1 MKRFSTEVGVA
12 LTLMV
17 AVGSLQL
24 RAQAPASSKTPA
36 FEVASVKPS
45 DPNPANPMFAIPML
59 MPPVGG
65 RLTATNVPLR
75 LLVRMAYEVQDFQIV
90 GGPSWQLTS
99 KFDIHAKAEDGFTGS
114 TKEMLPLIKT
124 LLEDRFKLKAHM
136 EKRDMPISVLVVSRS
151 DGKLGPDLKASTA
164 NCPDPQVQ
172 AQKQAEAI
180 ANGGAAALVAQM
192 MGDGTCMVAPIMPT
206 GGGMTGF
213 GLRASGQPLS
223 QLTQLLTQAT
233 GRVVQDKTGLTGL
246 FDWRLTF
253 DPQVLMAMVGQLGL
267 QLPPGAALPPS
278 DNPSLL
284 TALQEQLGLKLN
296 SERGPVDVL
305 VIDSAEQP
313 TVD

>member
-1 MKRFSTEVGVA
+1 VNRFIAA
-12 LTLMV
+12 LSIAAAFASCPRV
-17 AVGSLQL
+17 IW
-24 RAQAPASSKTPA
+24 AQAPKAA

-45 DPNPANPMFAIPML
+45 NPDSGNPMASIPMV

-65 RLTATNVPLR
+65 RFTATSVPLR
-75 LLVRMAYEVQDFQIV
+75 ILVRMAYEVQDFQIV

-99 KFDIHAKAEDGFTGS
+99 KFDIHAKAEDGFAGS
-114 TKEMLPLIKT
+114 TKEMLPLLKA
-124 LLEDRFKLKAHM
+124 LLADRFKLKVHM
-136 EKRDMPISVLVVSRS
+136 EKRDMPISTLVVSRS
-151 DGKLGPDLKASTA
+151 DGKLGPDLKASTS
-164 NCPDPQVQ
+164 NCPDPAVQ

-192 MGDGTCMVAPIMPT
+192 MGDAPCMVAPIMPT

-213 GLRASGQPLS
+213 GIRANGQPLS

-233 GRVVQDKTGLTGL
+233 GRIVEDKTGLTGL
-246 FDWRLTF
+246 YDWRLTF

-267 QLPPGAALPPS
+267 AIPPGALPQS
-278 DNPSLL
+278 DSPSLL

-296 SERGPVDVL
+296 SARGPVDVL
-305 VIDSAEQP
+305 VIDSAEPP